1 MAARRRER
9 KWRPRRDWGRLF
21 ALMLSLAFAVVGAV
35 PLGLGLLVRTTP
47 VRAWAARQTS
57 AWIARELGVAARYD
71 VSVRAW
77 PMMVALENVVVEAS
91 DGGPPFMEVER
102 IAARP
107 RPFSLLGG
115 QLDVGDVEI
124 VGPRIRLVIVK
135 GELQNLRYRLPD
147 TGAQPNGLPVAS
159 LAITDAR
166 IDAILDGV
174 KLGTRELDV
183 DVSAEEDR
191 SFELALRAG
200 ETAVTRVRPF
210 PGREATEDAV
220 DDDVI
225 CRLEARVRVRGRS
238 VLIRRLLLAGS
249 VDFDPDP
256 GTRPSCKLPE
266 TDWRAVELRLGA
278 VRIEAPEGGPL
289 SASGRVHAKLPA
301 ALAHRFADL
310 AHLTGSITLDVE
322 GDYDGVAP
330 LPRIEGHV
338 SADRAG
344 IDGKIFGKPL
354 EFDLGIRGGTVH
366 LSRLVSFFGDGKVSI
381 PEVTIEP
388 LVKGIPLNA
397 AGPITLEGLEL
408 PGLLRDLGA
417 HPQAHVAWTLDK
429 GHFDYF
435 RGHLSPPVL
444 EGPLSLQTH
453 GFEIYSRP
461 TTDPQKAHLMG
472 VREGSVRCNF
482 VVNGQPRSPGYKFP
496 GIVLSNASIDTPRS
510 HMGVTVTLGFNNV
523 MDIEVHEGTLVD
535 LTELTPLGD
544 IPIAG
549 MLALKAGG
557 RGAFDHPKLTGE
569 LKVTDFVFA
578 GMPIG
583 EVDSTH
589 VAFEPMILDLG
600 DARLRHNQS
609 RARSNRVRL
618 DFSPGATVVA
628 DADVDSTEAPGL
640 RVRDLFEVFRLDKDP
655 RLVDIDALARGKAQV
670 RYVLGGKEDR
680 CGGGSLALSAHMN
693 AEEIGILGERFDG
706 GTLDA
711 DVLWDDQ
718 AAGTAGMRVDVHS
731 ATLRKG
737 EGSVLLGATVR
748 PGGFVKGNAVASG
761 IPIARLDAFGAY
773 GKLFDGT
780 ASTVAELRGTL
791 AALEVSADVDVSRL
805 RIGPATLGPSHL
817 RVAMEA
823 LPQAPAKGRTACGN
837 PRGAPFDQAEFDKDL
852 SDGDLRIDG
861 ALFDGQVALDGLRI
875 SRQKHKVLRGVV
887 AAKGLDLG
895 TLANLV
901 PGVAYGGAPPRGA
914 LSATLD
920 VKSLPFDAPQR
931 GVLGLVLDA
940 LDLERDGARLRLL
953 GKTSRI
959 ELAGDELKVPNLKL
973 EGRLASGLTLTVVA
987 GGSVRHAVT
996 APDLDLGIRLEP
1008 TNLARL
1014 SADIPAVDRAGGTL
1028 ELSLRILG
1036 PIDAIRS
1043 SGELRLRNGELA
1055 LKGMPVT
1062 MADANVD
1069 VDIGGGEAR
1078 IRKATARVGGGS
1090 VEMTGRMPL
1099 RGPEARAFSANIT
1112 AVGVKLPV
1120 AEGIDLTTDA
1130 ALEVSYR
1137 PGSASSDHSLRDVP
1151 DVKGTV
1157 TLTSFKYTRPIAL
1170 NLSLGQL
1177 GRAPRTNVDTYDPA
1191 NDVVRFNVNVI
1202 STKKLRFANDLVDMD
1217 LEVVQPGL
1225 VLSGTNQR
1233 VGARGQLRILS
1244 DSKVQI
1250 RSNEF
1255 LVREGFV
1262 SFDDPLK
1269 ITPKVDV
1276 RAQTEYRRFAA
1287 STGAE
1292 QPAAAAAPVEG
1303 GGGPAGSGS
1312 SVSAGASTNAAGI
1325 WRITLQARGDAD
1337 NLKVTLSSDPALSQ
1351 EDIVF
1356 LLTIGMTRA
1365 EIDRAAASALG
1376 ESVGLEAL
1384 SALTGADKAV
1394 KTIVPIIDEFRF
1406 GTGYSTRTARTEPT
1420 VTVGKRI
1427 TDSVRASVTTGV
1439 SEDREV
1445 RSNIEWRLNRQ
1456 VSVQGS
1462 YDNLNDVSSSPLGNL
1477 GVDLRW
1483 RIEFE

>member
-9 KWRPRRDWGRLF
+9 RWRPRRDWVRLF
-21 ALMLSLAFAVVGAV
+21 ALVLCAFFAFVGAV
-35 PLGLGLLVRTTP
+35 PLGLGLLVRTAP
-47 VRAWAARQTS
+47 VRAWAARETS
-57 AWIARELGVAARYD
+57 ALIARELGVAARYD
-71 VSVRAW
+71 VSVSAW
-77 PMMVALENVVVEAS
+77 PMMVALENVVVDAS
-91 DGGPPFMEVER
+91 DGGSPFLEVER
-102 IAARP
+102 VAMRP

-115 QLDVGDVEI
+115 QLDAGDVEI
-124 VGPRIRLVIVK
+124 VGPRVRVVVEK
-135 GELQNLRYRLPD
+135 GELKNLRWKPLD
-147 TGAQPNGLPVAS
+147 TGGASSGPPVAS
-159 LAITDAR
+159 LSITDAR
-166 IDAILDGV
+166 IDATVDGV

-191 SFELALRAG
+191 SYELALRAG

-238 VLIRRLLLAGS
+238 VLVRRLLLEGS

-256 GTRPSCKLPE
+256 GTRPSCKLAD

-278 VRIEAPEGGPL
+278 VRIEAPEGGPVTVG
-289 SASGRVHAKLPA
+289 GRVHAKLPA

-310 AHLTGSITLDVE
+310 AHLTGSITLDLE
-322 GDYDGVAP
+322 GDYDGVSP
-330 LPRIEGHV
+330 LPRLEGHV

-354 EFDLGIRGGTVH
+354 DFDLGIRGGAVH
-366 LSRLVSFFGDGKVSI
+366 LGKLVSFFGDGKVSI

-388 LVKGIPLNA
+388 LVKGIPVNA
-397 AGPITLEGLEL
+397 AGPITIEGLEL

-417 HPQAHVAWTLDK
+417 HPQAHVAWTIDK
-429 GHFDYF
+429 GRFDFF
-435 RGHLSPPVL
+435 RGHLSPLML
-444 EGPLSLQTH
+444 EGPLSAQTH
-453 GFEIYSRP
+453 GFEIWSRP
-461 TTDPQKAHLMG
+461 TTDPQRAHLMG
-472 VREGSVRCNF
+472 VREGTVRCNF
-482 VVNGQPRSPGYKFP
+482 VVNGQERSPGYKFP
-496 GIVLSNASIDTPRS
+496 GVVISNASIDTPRS
-510 HMGVTVTLGFNNV
+510 HLGATVTLGFNNV
-523 MDIEVHEGTLVD
+523 MDIEVHGGTLID

-569 LKVTDFVFA
+569 IKVTDFVFA

-583 EVDSTH
+583 EVDSAH

-618 DFSPGATVVA
+618 DFSPGANVVA
-628 DADVDSTEAPGL
+628 EADVDSTEAPGL

-655 RLVDIDALARGKAQV
+655 RLLDVDALALGKAHV

-680 CGGGSLALSAHMN
+680 CGGGLLSLQAHMN
-693 AEEIGILGERFDG
+693 AEEIGLLGERFDG

-718 AAGTAGMRVDVHS
+718 AAGTAGMRIDVHS

-748 PGGFVKGNAVASG
+748 PGGVVNGNAVASG
-761 IPIARLDAFGAY
+761 IPISKIDAFGAY

-780 ASTVAELRGTL
+780 ASTVAMLGGTL
-791 AALEVSADVDVSRL
+791 AALEVNADVNVSRL
-805 RIGPATLGPSHL
+805 RIGPSTLGPSHL
-817 RVAMEA
+817 RVALDA
-823 LPQAPAKGRTACGN
+823 LPQAAARGRTSCGN
-837 PRGAPFDQAEFDKDL
+837 PRGAPFDQAEFDRDL
-852 SDGDLRIDG
+852 SDGDLRVDG
-861 ALFDGQVALDGLRI
+861 ALFDGQVAVDGLRL
-875 SRQKHKVLRGVV
+875 SRQKHKVLRGKVV
-887 AAKGLDLG
+887 AKGLDLG
-895 TLANLV
+895 TLANLI
-901 PGVAYGGAPPRGA
+901 PGVAFGGTPPRGA
-914 LSATLD
+914 LGATLD
-920 VKSLPFDAPQR
+920 VKTLPLDAPQR
-931 GVLGLVLDA
+931 GVVGLALDA
-940 LDLERDGARLRLL
+940 FELERDGARLRLL
-953 GKTSRI
+953 GSTGRV
-959 ELAGDELKVPNLKL
+959 ELAGDELEVPDLKI

-996 APDLDLGIRLEP
+996 APDLDVGVRLEP

-1014 SADIPAVDRAGGTL
+1014 SADIPAVSRAAGTL
-1028 ELSLRILG
+1028 ELRLRILG
-1036 PIDAIRS
+1036 PLDALRS
-1043 SGELRLRNGELA
+1043 SGEATLRNGELA
-1055 LKGMPVT
+1055 LKGAPV
-1062 MADANVD
+1062 ALSDANVD
-1069 VDIGGGEAR
+1069 VEIGGGEAR
-1078 IRKATARVGGGS
+1078 IKKATARVGGGT

-1120 AEGIDLTTDA
+1120 ADGVDLTADA
-1130 ALEVSYR
+1130 RLEASYR
-1137 PGSASSDHSLRDVP
+1137 PGSASDDRRAANLP

-1157 TLTSFKYTRPIAL
+1157 TLTSFKYTRPTPL

-1191 NDVVRFNVNVI
+1191 DDVVRFDVNVI
-1202 STKKLRFANDLVDMD
+1202 STKKLRFANDLMDMD
-1217 LEVVQPGL
+1217 LEVVEPGL

-1233 VGARGQLRILS
+1233 IGARGQLRILP
-1244 DSKVQI
+1244 DSKLQI

-1269 ITPKVDV
+1269 IAPRVDV
-1276 RAQTEYRRFAA
+1276 RAQTEYRRFSA
-1287 STGAE
+1287 STGAD
-1292 QPAAAAAPVEG
+1292 QPAAAAPVEG

-1312 SVSAGASTNAAGI
+1312 SVSAGASTNAAGL

-1337 NLKVTLSSDPALSQ
+1337 NLKVALSSDPALSQ
-1351 EDIVF
+1351 EDIQL

-1365 EIDRAAASALG
+1365 ELDRAAASTLG

-1439 SEDREV
+1439 SENREV
-1445 RSNIEWRLNRQ
+1445 RSNVEWRFNRQ

-1483 RIEFE
+1483 RLEFE